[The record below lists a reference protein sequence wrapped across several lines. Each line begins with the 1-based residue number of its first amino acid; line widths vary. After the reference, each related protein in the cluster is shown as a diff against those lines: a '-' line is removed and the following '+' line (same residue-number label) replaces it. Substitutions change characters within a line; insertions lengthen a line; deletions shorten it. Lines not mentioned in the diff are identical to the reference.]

1 MPILYRD
8 YETRSTLE
16 LSKVGAHIY
25 AAHPSTDVWCCA
37 FAVDDGEVQLWTPG
51 MPVPDAFVEAA
62 RNPDWVTSAF
72 NAGFERQI
80 EQHILGPRYG
90 WPLVPLS
97 QQRCTQAAAL
107 ALALP
112 ANLSAV
118 AMALGLEH
126 RKDEAGHRL
135 MLQMSRP
142 RKPRKG
148 EDPNGIYWVDD
159 PKKLQRL
166 FDYCAQDVRAERAL
180 HKRIGFL
187 PDAEQKVWELD
198 ARIND
203 RGFYLDGELLDGA
216 LRVAADAELQIER
229 DITEIT
235 GGAVNTINEV
245 ARLLTWLRER
255 GCELADVRKK
265 TLQAA
270 ITNESLAPEARRAIE
285 LRLAGAHAAAR
296 KLATMRDWRGADGR
310 VRGALKYHGA
320 STGRW
325 ASWGVQIHN
334 LKRPETQDLEA
345 AMAAVLKG

>member
-1 MPILYRD
+1 
-8 YETRSTLE
+8 SVLE
-16 LSKVGAHIY
+16 LPKVGAHVY
-25 AAHPSTDVWCCA
+25 AAHASTDVWCCA
-37 FAVDDGEVQLWTPG
+37 YAVDDGEAQLWTPG

-62 RNPDWVTSAF
+62 RNPDWVASAF

-80 EQHILGPRYG
+80 EQHIKGPRYG

-112 ANLSAV
+112 PSLGAASSALV
-118 AMALGLEH
+118 LEH

-148 EDPNGIYWVDD
+148 EDPNGTYWVDD
-159 PKKLQRL
+159 PEKIQRL
-166 FDYCAQDVRAERAL
+166 YDYCKRDVEAERAL

-187 PDAEQKVWELD
+187 PDSEQRVWELD

-203 RGFYLDGELLDGA
+203 RGFYLDSELLDGA
-216 LRVAADAELQIER
+216 LRVAADAELQIGRE
-229 DITEIT
+229 ITDIT
-235 GGAVNTINEV
+235 GGAVTTINEV

-255 GCELADVRKK
+255 GCDLADVRKK

-285 LRLAGAHAAAR
+285 LRLAGAPAAAGQ
-296 KLATMRDWRGADGR
+296 LATMRNWGGADGR
-310 VRGALKYHGA
+310 GRGALKYHGA

-334 LKRPETQDLEA
+334 LKRPETEDLEA
-345 AMAAVLKG
+345 AMAAALKG

>member
-8 YETRSTLE
+8 YETRSVLE
-16 LSKVGAHIY
+16 LPEVGAHIY
-25 AAHPSTDVWCCA
+25 AACASTDVWCCA
-37 FAVDDGEVQLWTPG
+37 HAVDGGEVQLWTPG

-62 RNPDWVTSAF
+62 RNPDWVVSAF
-72 NAGFERQI
+72 NDQFERLI
-80 EQHILGPRYG
+80 EQHIMGPRYG

-97 QQRCTQAAAL
+97 RQRCTQAAAL

-112 ANLSAV
+112 PSLGAA
-118 AMALGLEH
+118 AIALGLEH
-126 RKDEAGHRL
+126 QKDEAGHRL

-148 EDPNGIYWVDD
+148 EDPNGTYWVDD
-159 PKKLQRL
+159 PEKIQRL
-166 FDYCAQDVRAERAL
+166 YDYCKRDVEAERAL

-187 PDAEQKVWELD
+187 PDAEQTVWELD

-216 LRVAADAELQIER
+216 LRVAADAEQEIER
-229 DITEIT
+229 EIVQLT
-235 GGAVNTINEV
+235 GGAVTTINEV

-345 AMAAVLKG
+345 AMAAILKG

>member
-8 YETRSTLE
+8 YETRSVLE
-16 LSKVGAHIY
+16 LPEVGAHVY

-37 FAVDDGEVQLWTPG
+37 YAVGEVQLWTPG
-51 MPVPDAFVEAA
+51 MPVPPEFIEAA
-62 RNPDWVTSAF
+62 ANSDWVVSAF

-80 EQHILGPRYG
+80 EQHIMGPRYG
-90 WPLVPLS
+90 WPPVPLS
-97 QQRCTQAAAL
+97 QQRCTQAAAA

-112 ANLSAV
+112 LNLGGA
-118 AMALGLEH
+118 AAALGLEH
-126 RKDEAGHRL
+126 QKDEADRRL

-148 EDPNGIYWVDD
+148 EDPNGTYWADD
-159 PKKLQRL
+159 PEKIQRL
-166 FDYCAQDVRAERAL
+166 YNYCKRDVEAERAL

-187 PDAEQKVWELD
+187 PDAEQTVWELD

-216 LRVAADAELQIER
+216 LRVAADAEQEIER
-229 DITEIT
+229 EIVQLT
-235 GGAVNTINEV
+235 GGAVTTINEV

-296 KLATMRDWRGADGR
+296 KLATMRDWRGSDGR

-345 AMAAVLKG
+345 AMAAILKG